1 MICPNC
7 GAEDKNG
14 SKFCKKC
21 GTPLTSEKN
30 TPHKNQDNTQSKM
43 NNNVLIIAVA
53 VVICVAIIA
62 GAFVLTNTNSNDV
75 DIATND
81 STDINNTDNSSDSI
95 KDNQT
100 QKSWKL
106 IDTYYGDGSGNKE
119 ISVPNGDIRL
129 EFSAYPIKNYADNYF
144 QAYSSDADLISNLE
158 WNSHS
163 PVEAKYDSFEYSS
176 NSPEVFN
183 IVSYEL
189 ESWEVKVYQYF

>member
-43 NNNVLIIAVA
+43 NNNVLIIAIA
-53 VVICVAIIA
+53 AVICVAIIA

-144 QAYSSDADLISNLE
+144 QVYSSNAELISNLE

-183 IVSYEL
+183 IVYYEL